1 MAGKMPRSLG
11 EEAKLSRKICAFL
24 EKKMMYY
31 FYVSTIAG
39 LLKGCPG
46 EISNVSNA
54 FLVNADLLQ
63 SSGHF
68 FLS

>member
-1 MAGKMPRSLG
+1 
-11 EEAKLSRKICAFL
+11 
-24 EKKMMYY
+24 MYY

-68 FLS
+68 FLNFTKCYFATETWALIHWYKI

>member
-1 MAGKMPRSLG
+1 
-11 EEAKLSRKICAFL
+11 
-24 EKKMMYY
+24 MYY

-39 LLKGCPG
+39 LLKECPG